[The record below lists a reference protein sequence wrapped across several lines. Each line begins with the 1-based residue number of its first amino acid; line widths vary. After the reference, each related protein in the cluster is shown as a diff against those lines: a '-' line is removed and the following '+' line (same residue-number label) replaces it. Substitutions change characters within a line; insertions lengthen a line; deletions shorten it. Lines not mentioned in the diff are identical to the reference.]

1 MYMSKKA
8 TDRIALSLWE
18 ALADDGY
25 LFLGQSETLRKR
37 KDLFEPVNFPGVT
50 VYKKNKQASPA

>member
-1 MYMSKKA
+1 MYMSIKA
-8 TDRIALSLWE
+8 TDRIALSLWK
-18 ALADDGY
+18 ALADDEY
-25 LFLGQSETLRKR
+25 LFLGLPETLRKR